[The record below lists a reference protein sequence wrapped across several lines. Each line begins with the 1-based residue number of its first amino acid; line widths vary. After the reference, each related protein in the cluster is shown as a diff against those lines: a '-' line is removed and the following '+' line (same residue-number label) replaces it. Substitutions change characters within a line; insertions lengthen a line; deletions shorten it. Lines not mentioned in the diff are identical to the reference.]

1 MSAHLYDHYKDVK
14 VDASPARKDRG
25 RFYLA
30 TMTMACLL
38 AAYAYSPE
46 SATQIAQAALS
57 KCGFDLDVTARALQS
72 AMWLGTLYVYMRY
85 IQASTT
91 VERNYLY
98 MRGVEARLREEDPF
112 DLDGDFYSA
121 DWPGVSRLIDFLYKR
136 ASPAALCLAG
146 VAKLVFELR
155 EPSWW
160 LLPDGYAA
168 ASSWR

>member
-1 MSAHLYDHYKDVK
+1 MGDAWWREWSTCVGGNGCFYGSAN
-14 VDASPARKDRG
+14 
-25 RFYLA
+25 
-30 TMTMACLL
+30 
-38 AAYAYSPE
+38 
-46 SATQIAQAALS
+46 IS